1 MNCTCKTGS
10 TKEIKVE
17 GDMGADPIWCSRC
30 GCNFDLEELPISD
43 ALKEELSSWGLTYG
57 EWINWETEQFLPN
70 GVEMEEVFNKSGILL
85 TMQVIEELGDRYIVQ
100 YVASN
105 YRIISERD
113 TANEMVQLLDDYL
126 PRHKHDFERVTKLN
140 NLDRGELLPLLPSLM
155 EWMQDINW
163 PIAREVAQLLLTYP
177 EDIIHL
183 IKIVLTTNDEP
194 WKYWCLEYLVKTMPE
209 ELRAEFKEDLIRI
222 AEKPT
227 VGEKDEDLDELAKEI
242 VNTLE

>member
-1 MNCTCKTGS
+1 
-10 TKEIKVE
+10 
-17 GDMGADPIWCSRC
+17 
-30 GCNFDLEELPISD
+30 
-43 ALKEELSSWGLTYG
+43 
-57 EWINWETEQFLPN
+57 
-70 GVEMEEVFNKSGILL
+70 
-85 TMQVIEELGDRYIVQ
+85 
-100 YVASN
+100 
-105 YRIISERD
+105 
-113 TANEMVQLLDDYL
+113 MVQLLDDYL

>member
-43 ALKEELSSWGLTYG
+43 ALKDELSSWSLKYG
-57 EWINWETEQFLPN
+57 EWINWETEKFLPN
-70 GVEMEEVFNKSGILL
+70 GLELEEVFNECGILL

-105 YRIISERD
+105 YRVISERD
-113 TANEMVQLLDDYL
+113 TENEMVQLLDDYL
-126 PRHKHDFERVTKLN
+126 PRHKHDIERVTKLN
-140 NLDRGELLPLLPSLM
+140 NLDKSELLPLLPALM

-163 PIAREVAQLLLTYP
+163 PIAREVAQLLLTCP

-183 IKIVLTTNDEP
+183 IKIVLTTDDEP
-194 WKYWCLEYLVKTMPE
+194 WKYWCLEYLVKEMPE

-222 AEKPT
+222 AENPT